1 MYNMDNNLTKTN
13 NAKWPELRDERL
25 PGFPSQYLPADC
37 AELVEKV
44 ASTTAVP
51 VDYAAC
57 G

>member
-1 MYNMDNNLTKTN
+1 MYNMDNNSTETN